1 MRIAPLN
8 EGGPPVNSY
17 ATVRELLATLAP
29 VAELR
34 NGSISISDE
43 AAFRAETI
51 DQLVYS
57 AVFGD
62 DDVKS
67 ASRWVIWQAAQE
79 LGALPASIHDYY
91 IAGGRGEWSNQ
102 TTPAI
107 NVRGIVYDTAR
118 AIFRAAHANNV
129 KQLIFEIAR
138 SEMGYTD
145 QRPDE
150 YATVVLAAALKQ
162 GYRGPV
168 FIQGD
173 HFQINAKKYASG
185 AEAEV
190 QGVKDL
196 IDEAIAAGFYNIDI
210 DSSTIV
216 DLSQPTV
223 PEQQRLNYERCAE
236 LTAYIRQREPEG
248 VTVSV
253 GGEIGEVGGKNS
265 TVEDLDAFMTGYR
278 QVMSGLAGPGISKI
292 SVQTGTS
299 HGGVV
304 LPDGSIAD
312 VKVDFDT
319 LGALSRA
326 AREQYQLGGAVQH
339 GASTLPEA
347 AFDRFAEAN
356 ACEVHLATGFQNIIY
371 DSASF
376 PSDLRDEIY
385 AYLAEHHADERKPN
399 MTNAQFHYTT
409 RKRGFGPFK
418 QQMWDLPAETRDQIS
433 AELEERFS
441 LIFQRLNVVNTAELI
456 EKIVKTSRQPKP
468 MPAALK
474 GAGVS

>member
-1 MRIAPLN
+1 M
-8 EGGPPVNSY
+8 NSY
-17 ATVRELLATLAP
+17 ATVRELLASLAP

-34 NGSISISDE
+34 NGSIAITDE
-43 AAFRAETI
+43 TGFRADAV

-91 IAGGRGEWSNQ
+91 IAGGRNEWSNQ

-107 NVRGIVYDTAR
+107 NVRGIVYDTAQ
-118 AIFRAAHANNV
+118 AIFRAARTNDV

-145 QRPDE
+145 QRPEE
-150 YATVVLAAALKQ
+150 YATVVLGAALKQ

-173 HFQINAKKYASG
+173 HFQINAKKYASD

-236 LTAYIRQREPEG
+236 LTAYIRQREPDG

-265 TVEDLDAFMTGYR
+265 TIEDLDAFMTGYDEVISR
-278 QVMSGLAGPGISKI
+278 LNGRPTGISKI

-312 VKVDFDT
+312 VKVDFET
-319 LGALSRA
+319 LGELSRA
-326 AREQYQLGGAVQH
+326 ARQRYQIGGAVQH
-339 GASTLPEA
+339 GASTLPEQ

-399 MTNAQFHYTT
+399 MTDAQFYYTT

-418 QQMWDLPAETRDQIS
+418 QQMWDMPAETRDRIS

-441 LIFQRLNVVNTAELI
+441 LIFHRLNVVNTADSVERI
-456 EKIVKTSRQPKP
+456 IAPSRLAKP
-468 MPAALK
+468 MPTSLK

>member
-1 MRIAPLN
+1 
-8 EGGPPVNSY
+8 VNSY
-17 ATVRELLATLAP
+17 ATVRELLAALAP

-43 AAFRAETI
+43 AAFRADAV
-51 DQLVYS
+51 DQIVYS

-67 ASRWVIWQAAQE
+67 ASRWIIWQAAQE

-91 IAGGRGEWSNQ
+91 IAGGRDAWRNQ

-107 NVRGIVYDTAR
+107 NVRGIVYDTAQ

-138 SEMGYTD
+138 SEMGYTE
-145 QRPDE
+145 QRPEE
-150 YATVVLAAALKQ
+150 YVCVVLGAAIKQ

-173 HFQINAKKYASG
+173 HFQINAKKYASD

-223 PEQQRLNYERCAE
+223 PDQQRLNYERCAE
-236 LTAYIRQREPEG
+236 LTAYIRQREPNG

-265 TVEDLDAFMTGYR
+265 TVEDLDAFMTGYNR
-278 QVMSGLAGPGISKI
+278 VISELAGQPTGISKI

-312 VKVDFDT
+312 VKVDFET
-319 LGALSRA
+319 LGELSRA
-326 AREQYQLGGAVQH
+326 SRERYQLGGAVQH

-376 PSDLRDEIY
+376 PSELRDEIY
-385 AYLAEHHADERKPN
+385 AYLAEHHADERKPS
-399 MTNAQFHYTT
+399 MTDAQFNYTT

-441 LIFQRLNVVNTAELI
+441 LIFQRLNVVNTADLI
-456 EKIVKTSRQPKP
+456 DKIVTPARLSKP

-474 GAGVS
+474 GAGVA